1 MATTKVG
8 IYRSY
13 YGPVPTDESGHP
25 LPKSEWP
32 RKRQFSWVV
41 RWFGSDGDRYSKSF
55 KSRKEAD
62 KFAESQQQEVRQGK
76 GDAPQP
82 VSLKVFYD
90 EHKQLMTGNVAR
102 KTLHMQLATL
112 KLLAGSVGWERPVH
126 RIAAK
131 DIERFRSERL
141 TAGLAPAS
149 ANKEVKT
156 LRRLFNLAILR
167 GYLPQTGNPC
177 SGVPLLKIGRK
188 RPPYCPPKDFEALAG
203 KTKDAMWRAM
213 LVVIYTTGLRLREAM
228 NLTWGDI
235 DFAAGQVHVTRRDA
249 NGLVQ
254 AWTPKDHEL
263 RSIPLPKQAI
273 DLLARWQ
280 TIAPEQC
287 PYAFMDQGRWD
298 YYRQQIQEKAWRAG
312 QDLTN
317 NVLRR
322 FQTICRQAGVGPY
335 TVHDLRRSCITNWA
349 KELPIHVVQQLA
361 GHSDI
366 KTTQQ
371 FYLSV
376 RPEDVVKA
384 QQVQQELV
392 GELGAPDGATDQK
405 VTNSGRKRAFP
416 GRRAFPE
423 GSQTPAD

>member
-13 YGPVPTDESGHP
+13 YGPVPTDESGHQ
-25 LPKSEWP
+25 LSKSEWP
-32 RKRQFSWVV
+32 RKRPFSWVV

-55 KSRKEAD
+55 KSRKEAER
-62 KFAESQQQEVRQGK
+62 FAESQQQEVRQGK

-82 VSLKVFYD
+82 VSLKAFYN
-90 EHKQLMTGNVAR
+90 EHKQLTVGNVAR

-112 KLLAGSVGWERPVH
+112 KLLAGLVSWERPIH
-126 RIAAK
+126 RITAK
-131 DIERFRSERL
+131 DIERFRSNRM
-141 TAGLAPAS
+141 AGGIAPAT
-149 ANKEVKT
+149 ANREVKT
-156 LRRLFNLAILR
+156 LRRLFNLAIVR
-167 GYLPQTGNPC
+167 GYLLQGGNPC
-177 SGVPLLKIGRK
+177 GGISLLKIGRK
-188 RPPYCPPKDFEALAG
+188 RPPYCSAKDFEALSSR
-203 KTKDAMWRAM
+203 TKDAMWRAM
-213 LVVIYTTGLRLREAM
+213 LVVIYTTGLRLREAL

-235 DFAAGQVHVTRRDA
+235 DFAAGQVHVTRRTDD
-249 NGLVQ
+249 GFIQ
-254 AWTPKDHEL
+254 AWTPKDHEM
-263 RSIPLPKQAI
+263 RSIPLPRLAI
-273 DLLARWQ
+273 DLLTQWQ
-280 TIAPEQC
+280 TQAPEQC
-287 PYAFMDQGRWD
+287 PYVFMDHGRWD
-298 YYRQQIQEKAWRAG
+298 YFRQQIHNNTWRAG

-322 FQTICRQAGVGPY
+322 FKTICRKACVGPY

-376 RPEDVVKA
+376 RPEDVDKA

-392 GELGAPDGATDQK
+392 SAVRALDVATDQK
-405 VTNSGRKRAFP
+405 LTNSGRNRAFAKRKVFEP
-416 GRRAFPE
+416 LP
-423 GSQTPAD
+423 